1 MLDENSREYKAAKA
15 IEQAVN
21 CYGFDNEKFAQ
32 TIGTFHKTLE
42 QNFMRLLIEC
52 IRYMAKSDNRF
63 IDPRN
68 KGAHEAA
75 VILNQALEDNK
86 DKIYLPYI

>member
-21 CYGFDNEKFAQ
+21 NYGFNNEKFAE

-42 QNFMRLLIEC
+42 QNFMRLIVAC
-52 IRYMAKSDNRF
+52 IKYMADDNNRY

-68 KGAHEAA
+68 RGSHECA
-75 VILNQALEDNK
+75 VILNKALEENK